1 MAGLYKEFDNSLDF
15 ECPFC
20 GKMHTRRNPW
30 TAELFYCLGTF
41 CLDISVC
48 NTEIELK
55 YNSDEDKILAWSK
68 LAHYIAKNYLY
79 LKREENTGFLAIDF
93 KWVLDNTELPTPAQQ
108 ADNLISYIADNIKQ
122 MGKDIEIEY
131 NSLKGK
137 QIQALIGAVD
147 RDNLVALLLELINN
161 KWIVNTRPQSQ
172 ASWRGSLTMAGW
184 KRAEEL
190 KKVNKKS
197 SQAFMAMKFD
207 DKQQKFIK
215 EILAP
220 SIKKLGFDLKLLPE
234 IASKESLIDNKLR
247 VAIKQSRF
255 LICDLT
261 HGNQGAYWEAGYA
274 EGLGLPV
281 IYICEQKTLDD
292 KTNIHFDVNHQE
304 IYTWK
309 EDDKESIESFLD
321 RVNDKIYLITH

>member
-1 MAGLYKEFDNSLDF
+1 MAGLYRELENTDF
-15 ECPFC
+15 KCPFC
-20 GKMHTRRNPW
+20 GEIHQNRSFCGPIIFR
-30 TAELFYCLGTF
+30 CLGMF
-41 CLDISVC
+41 CLDIEEC
-48 NTEIELK
+48 DRELSIRR
-55 YNSDEDKILAWSK
+55 YNDEQKILAWSK

-79 LKREENTGFLAIDF
+79 YIRKPNTGLLPINFR
-93 KWVLDNTELPTPAQQ
+93 WVLDNTELPTPAQQ

-137 QIQALIGAVD
+137 QIQALIGSVD
-147 RDNLVALLLELINN
+147 RNNLVALLLELINN
-161 KWIVNTRPQSQ
+161 KLIVNTRPQSQ

-184 KRAEEL
+184 KRVEEL
-190 KKVNKKS
+190 KKVNKQS

>member
-1 MAGLYKEFDNSLDF
+1 MAGLYRELENIDF
-15 ECPFC
+15 QCPFC
-20 GKMHTRRNPW
+20 GERHQNRNFCGPIIFRCLGMFSLDVQGCNNELLRRN
-30 TAELFYCLGTF
+30 
-41 CLDISVC
+41 
-48 NTEIELK
+48 
-55 YNSDEDKILAWSK
+55 YNEEQQILAWSK

-79 LKREENTGFLAIDF
+79 YERKPNTGVQPVDF

-108 ADNLISYIADNIKQ
+108 ADNLISYIAENTKQ
-122 MGKDIEIEY
+122 MGKNIEIEY

-147 RDNLVALLLELINN
+147 RNNLVALFLELIDN
-161 KWIVNTRPQSQ
+161 KLIVNTQSQSQ